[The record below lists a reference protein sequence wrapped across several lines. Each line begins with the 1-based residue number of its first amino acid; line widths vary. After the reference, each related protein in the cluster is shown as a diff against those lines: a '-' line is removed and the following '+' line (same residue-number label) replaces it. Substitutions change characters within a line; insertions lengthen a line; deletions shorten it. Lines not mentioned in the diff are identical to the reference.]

1 MFAAKRKKDTA
12 IWTSVPQL
20 RVHLERKCDDSHE
33 HLAWGR
39 TKTGFAT
46 AEECA
51 YNDTLCAS
59 WAEAIYDF
67 ALSRNFVPPPE
78 VLADVTAASAYAQ
91 HVNKAILGCLPR
103 GRKMVPLFSE
113 LLQPTLINISQQ
125 PLVQQLALGKRIPDA
140 CASFPKG
147 SKLFRFVNAEG
158 GSDFSQQ
165 GMPTHAM
172 IGIPRQPWDFLQE
185 ACKLTHPTE
194 MAMSVSQIMLD
205 NIDAYNDATGLAFRR
220 KQCNF
225 AKQLVQLCGDLC
237 DEESKCKAL
246 MKPHIR
252 AVLSN
257 KRVKLFGH
265 LLKEFSYPDAKIAD
279 EMASGFPLC
288 GWLPASGVFPAK
300 VRTPEINETFLRKMA
315 RSFSARSIAATVS
328 TGDDDADLKLWQATL
343 DEVSEGFLSGP
354 YDASELG
361 SESVVSPRFGLQQK
375 LKLRPIDNFSASHVN
390 SATGLQERFVVD
402 TVDEICAMVKAW
414 MQRAGGSVSLVGKT
428 YDMRK
433 AYRQVAISEPHL
445 DFAWIVVWNPVL
457 GKPAL
462 FRMQTMPFGA
472 TASVGAFLRL
482 SQAIKMIGICL
493 GGLVWSSFY
502 DDFVCVCKSGTEIQT
517 DRMVRLLFQS
527 LGWELSKDEEKDKP
541 FAAVFN
547 ALGVEF
553 DLSHTPDGWFTVG
566 NTEARKA
573 ELREKIQHILDCD
586 ELEPRIAESL
596 RSRLLFADAQLFG
609 RFSKIAL
616 HRIGEV
622 GLRSRT
628 ESPLSSGVKS
638 SLNWMLRRVLTD
650 APRKVDTGGRP
661 TYFLFLDGACTDD
674 VGTSWNGTSV
684 GAVLADSSGNILR
697 FFGHVVHKDLVAT
710 WGPPGK
716 TQHIFEAEVLPYA
729 ISLLLWPDILH
740 HCCIFAFIDN
750 EAAKAS
756 WISGFAG
763 SVVASAVIHN
773 GAVMEADRDIHPFFA
788 RVPTTSNMGDDPSR
802 GHFEKLL
809 QFGAIRTEVTDS
821 MVEEVCTLP
830 MAESQGMPSGANRHG
845 T

>member
-1 MFAAKRKKDTA
+1 MQSA
-12 IWTSVPQL
+12 
-20 RVHLERKCDDSHE
+20 HE
-33 HLAWGR
+33 
-39 TKTGFAT
+39 T
-46 AEECA
+46 
-51 YNDTLCAS
+51 
-59 WAEAIYDF
+59 
-67 ALSRNFVPPPE
+67 
-78 VLADVTAASAYAQ
+78 
-91 HVNKAILGCLPR
+91 
-103 GRKMVPLFSE
+103 
-113 LLQPTLINISQQ
+113 
-125 PLVQQLALGKRIPDA
+125 
-140 CASFPKG
+140 
-147 SKLFRFVNAEG
+147 
-158 GSDFSQQ
+158 
-165 GMPTHAM
+165 
-172 IGIPRQPWDFLQE
+172 PRQSSLEQQ
-185 ACKLTHPTE
+185 AC
-194 MAMSVSQIMLD
+194 
-205 NIDAYNDATGLAFRR
+205 
-220 KQCNF
+220 
-225 AKQLVQLCGDLC
+225 
-237 DEESKCKAL
+237 
-246 MKPHIR
+246 
-252 AVLSN
+252 
-257 KRVKLFGH
+257 KRVKLFGY

-288 GWLPASGVFPAK
+288 GWLPSSGVFPAK
-300 VRTPEINETFLRKMA
+300 VRTLEINETFLRKMA

-328 TGDDDADLKLWQATL
+328 TGDDDADNKLWQATL
-343 DEVSEGFLSGP
+343 DEVAEGFLSGP
-354 YDASELG
+354 FEANELG

-390 SATGLQERFVVD
+390 SATGLQERFVVG

-414 MQRAGGSVSLVGKT
+414 MQRAGGKVSLVGKT

-482 SQAIKMIGICL
+482 SQAVKMIGICL

-502 DDFVCVCKSGTEIQT
+502 DDFVCVCKAGTEIQT

-527 LGWELSKDEEKDKP
+527 LGWELSKEEEKDKP

-553 DLSHTPDGWFTVG
+553 DLSHTASGWFTVG
-566 NTEARKA
+566 NTEARKT

-622 GLRSRT
+622 GLKSRV
-628 ESPLSSGVKS
+628 ERPLSSGVKS
-638 SLNWMLRRVLTD
+638 SLEWMLRRVLTD

-661 TYFLFLDGACTDD
+661 TYFLFLDGACTEEA
-674 VGTSWNGTSV
+674 GAQWNGTSI
-684 GAVLADSSGNILR
+684 GAVFADSYGNVLR

-710 WGPPGK
+710 WGPPDK

-729 ISLLLWPDILH
+729 ISLLVWPDILH
-740 HCCIFAFIDN
+740 CCCVFAFIDN

-756 WISGFAG
+756 WISGVAG
-763 SVVASAVIHN
+763 STVACAVIHN
-773 GAVMEADRDIHPFFA
+773 GTVMEADRDIHPFFA

-802 GHFEKLL
+802 GRFEELL
-809 QFGAIRTEVTDS
+809 QLGAIRTEVTDS
-821 MVEEVCTLP
+821 MIKEVCTLP
-830 MAESQGMPSGANRHG
+830 IARSHGMPSGANRHG

>member
-1 MFAAKRKKDTA
+1 M
-12 IWTSVPQL
+12 
-20 RVHLERKCDDSHE
+20 E
-33 HLAWGR
+33 
-39 TKTGFAT
+39 
-46 AEECA
+46 
-51 YNDTLCAS
+51 
-59 WAEAIYDF
+59 
-67 ALSRNFVPPPE
+67 
-78 VLADVTAASAYAQ
+78 
-91 HVNKAILGCLPR
+91 
-103 GRKMVPLFSE
+103 
-113 LLQPTLINISQQ
+113 
-125 PLVQQLALGKRIPDA
+125 
-140 CASFPKG
+140 
-147 SKLFRFVNAEG
+147 
-158 GSDFSQQ
+158 
-165 GMPTHAM
+165 
-172 IGIPRQPWDFLQE
+172 
-185 ACKLTHPTE
+185 
-194 MAMSVSQIMLD
+194 
-205 NIDAYNDATGLAFRR
+205 
-220 KQCNF
+220 
-225 AKQLVQLCGDLC
+225 
-237 DEESKCKAL
+237 
-246 MKPHIR
+246 PHIR
-252 AVLSN
+252 AVLNN
-257 KRVKLFGH
+257 KRVKLFGR
-265 LLKEFSYPDAKIAD
+265 LLQEFSYPDAKIAD

-328 TGDDDADLKLWQATL
+328 TGDDEADLKLWQATL
-343 DEVSEGFLSGP
+343 DEVTEGFLSGP
-354 YDASELG
+354 YDAGELG

-428 YDMRK
+428 
-433 AYRQVAISEPHL
+433 
-445 DFAWIVVWNPVL
+445 
-457 GKPAL
+457 
-462 FRMQTMPFGA
+462 
-472 TASVGAFLRL
+472 
-482 SQAIKMIGICL
+482 
-493 GGLVWSSFY
+493 
-502 DDFVCVCKSGTEIQT
+502 
-517 DRMVRLLFQS
+517 MVRLLFQS

-638 SLNWMLRRVLTD
+638 SLDWMLRRVLTD
-650 APRKVDTGGRP
+650 APRRVDTGGRP

-674 VGTSWNGTSV
+674 VGTSWNGTSI
-684 GAVLADSSGNILR
+684 GAVLADSSGNVLR
-697 FFGHVVHKDLVAT
+697 FFGHVVHKDLVST

-716 TQHIFEAEVLPYA
+716 TQHIFEAEILPYA

-756 WISGFAG
+756 WISGYAG
-763 SVVASAVIHN
+763 SVTASAVIHN

-788 RVPTTSNMGDDPSR
+788 RVPTTSNLGDDPSR
-802 GHFEKLL
+802 GHFERLL
-809 QFGAIRTEVTDS
+809 QMGAIRTEVTDS
-821 MVEEVCTLP
+821 MVEDVCTLP
-830 MAESQGMPSGANRHG
+830 LSESQGMPSGAKRHG